1 MNFPISRAAGLEN
14 NYQKKI
20 EELVREGERE
30 QVSRA
35 SPGQRSQILKVEP
48 RTQTQNGN
56 GNGNQIYK
64 IAGSTACVIRKASMP
79 LVLRRPKCSAYF
91 LHAS

>member
-1 MNFPISRAAGLEN
+1 MQTLFLQRPVSKPQVNELSYFPCRRAGKQLPR
-14 NYQKKI
+14 KV
-20 EELVREGERE
+20 EELVRERERE

-64 IAGSTACVIRKASMP
+64 IAGSTACVIR
-79 LVLRRPKCSAYF
+79 
-91 LHAS
+91 